1 MFDVLIINA
10 KLTKRFTFGEE
21 QRYGFTLY
29 ADITNLLNRANVR
42 WIDSNG
48 RIGGELTDPS
58 AYYEPRR
65 VRIGIQGDF

>member
-1 MFDVLIINA
+1 MFDVLMINA
-10 KLTKRFTFGEE
+10 KLSRRFTFGEE
-21 QRYGFTLY
+21 ERFGITLY
-29 ADITNLLNRANVR
+29 ADISNILNRANVR

-48 RIGGELTDPS
+48 RIGGELGDPG